1 MINFTDMKFIQ
12 DAVWRVDYEFQS
24 DVLEGFIKNV
34 RGFSDDLSGLAI
46 QDLIEDKMFY
56 VPHDNYLVEKVGPQ
70 VKESKY
76 GLFRGEFC
84 VLNSRLAIPLR
95 AMDNS
100 VLGFIGYTNQ
110 NDFHQEETSFIKY
123 LYPKKS
129 LFVKSNFLYI
139 TREEYLKA
147 LREEY
152 VCIVDGIF
160 DKRRLQSLGINACS
174 LCGSVLTK
182 NQINY
187 LQVIK
192 NKVVIADNDEAGRK
206 MANYCLYNLENCVE
220 IRQPDSNDI
229 DDYLKKPENVKR
241 VKEVIE
247 EMKTEGF
254 LVSHELKGSNE
265 WGTLD
270 HRRFNKATLGEVK

>member
-1 MINFTDMKFIQ
+1 MINFTDMKFI
-12 DAVWRVDYEFQS
+12 AESVWKNDSEFQT
-24 DVLEGFIKNV
+24 DILEGFVKRI
-34 RGFSDDLSGLAI
+34 RGFSDDLSGLAM

-56 VPHDNYLVEKVGPQ
+56 VPYDTYLVEKVGPQ

-95 AMDNS
+95 AMDDS

-110 NDFHQEETSFIKY
+110 NDFHQDEASFIKY
-123 LYPKKS
+123 LYPNKN
-129 LFVKSNFLYI
+129 LFTKSNYLYI
-139 TREEYLKA
+139 TREEYLRA
-147 LREEY
+147 LREGY

-182 NQINY
+182 NQMNY
-187 LQVIK
+187 LQMIK
-192 NKVVIADNDEAGRK
+192 HKIVIADNDEAGRK
-206 MANYCLYNLENCVE
+206 MANYCLYYLDNCVE
-220 IRQPDSNDI
+220 IRQPDTNDI
-229 DDYLKKPENVKR
+229 DDYLKRLENIEK
-241 VKEVIE
+241 VKEIIV
-247 EMKTEGF
+247 EMKNEGF
-254 LVSHELKGSNE
+254 LVSHELKGSNK

-270 HRRFNKATLGEVK
+270 HSKYDKPTLREV